1 MKRREALAGL
11 AGLCAIAFVPAARA
25 QGAPFRIGF
34 VFPADDEMR
43 AVFVGAMKEHG
54 WVEQRDFVIVQSPH
68 PAGPA
73 YVERAVQEMLTEK
86 PDVLVTLG
94 TARARVAHRLTS
106 TIPIVMWTSGYP
118 VEAGLAHS
126 LARPGKNVTGNSIY
140 AGEAMWGKMV
150 ELLCEAQPRTERI
163 GVLWGYTGA
172 AFAREEINPA
182 FQELRRA
189 AKARNRMLRIIE
201 YEGPD
206 RAYAALAQLWQ
217 EGSQALI
224 IAGRSSM
231 GGQRSRVMGLAIEKR
246 LPTIVDTQWPLTDEP
261 YPLMAYGGRFDV
273 LMRQVAFYVDRIRRG
288 ARPGDLPIQLPA
300 KFELVLSLRTAR
312 AIGLTLPAAFQF
324 RPDRLIE

>member
-1 MKRREALAGL
+1 
-11 AGLCAIAFVPAARA
+11 
-25 QGAPFRIGF
+25 
-34 VFPADDEMR
+34 MR

-54 WVEQRDFVIVQSPH
+54 WDELRDFVIVQSPY

-73 YVERAVQEMLTEK
+73 YLERAVQEMLAEK

-94 TARARVAHRLTS
+94 TARARAAHRLTS

-118 VEAGLAHS
+118 VEAGLAQS

-150 ELLCEAQPRTERI
+150 ELVCEAQPRTERI
-163 GVLWGYTGA
+163 GVLWGYAGD
-172 AFAREEINPA
+172 AFSREEIEPG

-189 AKARNRMLRIIE
+189 AKARNRMLRIVE

-206 RAYAALAQLWQ
+206 RAYAALARLWQ
-217 EGSQALI
+217 EGSQAVI
-224 IAGRSSM
+224 IAGRASM
-231 GGQRSRVMGLAIEKR
+231 GGERPRVMGFAIEKR
-246 LPTIVDTQWPLTDEP
+246 LPTIVDSQWPLTDEP
-261 YPLMAYGGRFDV
+261 YPLMAYGARFDV

-288 ARPGDLPIQLPA
+288 ARAGDLPIQLPA
-300 KFELVLSLRTAR
+300 KFELVLSLKTAR

-324 RPDRLIE
+324 RPDRVIE

>member
-1 MKRREALAGL
+1 
-11 AGLCAIAFVPAARA
+11 
-25 QGAPFRIGF
+25 
-34 VFPADDEMR
+34 MR
-43 AVFVGAMKEHG
+43 AVFVDAMKEHG
-54 WVEQRDFVIVQSPH
+54 WVEQRDFVLVQSPH
-68 PAGPA
+68 PAGLA
-73 YVERAVQEMLTEK
+73 HFERAAKEMLAEK

-94 TARARVAHRLTS
+94 TARARAAHRLTS

-118 VEAGLAHS
+118 VEAGLAES

-150 ELLCEAQPRTERI
+150 ELLCEAQPRIGQI
-163 GVLWGYTGA
+163 GVLWGYPA
-172 AFAREEINPA
+172 VAFSREEIEPA

-189 AKARNRMLRIIE
+189 AKARDRMLRIVE

-206 RAYAALAQLWQ
+206 KAYAALGRLWE

-224 IAGRSSM
+224 IAGRASM
-231 GGQRSRVMGLAIEKR
+231 GSQRPRVMQFAIEKR
-246 LPTIVDTQWPLTDEP
+246 LPTIVDSQWPATDEP

-300 KFELVLSLRTAR
+300 KFELVLSLKTAR

-324 RPDRLIE
+324 RPDRVIE